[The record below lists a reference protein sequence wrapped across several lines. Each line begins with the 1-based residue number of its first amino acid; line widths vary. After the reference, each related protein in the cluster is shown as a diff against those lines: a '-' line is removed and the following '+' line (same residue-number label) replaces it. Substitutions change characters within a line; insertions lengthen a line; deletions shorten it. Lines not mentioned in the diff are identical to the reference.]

1 MSSSRKRA
9 ALGKANREVDYLKQK
24 LMRTEHHA
32 SVMETFAKISGL
44 KFNEKHI
51 ELHELKM
58 KYCPETLTEKDHEL
72 YEKFKKDIEEFKNP
86 KVKDTGEVK

>member
-9 ALGKANREVDYLKQK
+9 AIGKANREVEYLKQK
-24 LMRTEHHA
+24 LMLVEHHK
-32 SVMETFAKISGL
+32 SVMETFTKISAL
-44 KFNEKHI
+44 KYNEKHI

-72 YEKFKKDIEEFKNP
+72 YEKFKKDIEQFKNP
-86 KVKDTGEVK
+86 QVATV

>member
-9 ALGKANREVDYLKQK
+9 AIGKANREVEHLKQK
-24 LMRTEHHA
+24 LMLVEHHK
-32 SVMETFAKISGL
+32 SVMETFAKISGI
-44 KFNEKHI
+44 KYNEKHI

-72 YEKFKKDIEEFKNP
+72 YEKFKKDIKEFQNP
-86 KVKDTGEVK
+86 QVVTV

>member
-9 ALGKANREVDYLKQK
+9 AIGKANREVEHLKQK
-24 LMRTEHHA
+24 LMLVEHHK
-32 SVMETFAKISGL
+32 SVMETFAKISGI
-44 KFNEKHI
+44 KYNEKHI

-72 YEKFKKDIEEFKNP
+72 YEIFKKELEEYNTNSMN
-86 KVKDTGEVK
+86 KV

>member
-9 ALGKANREVDYLKQK
+9 AIGKANREVDHLKQK
-24 LMRTEHHA
+24 LMLVEHHK
-32 SVMETFAKISGL
+32 SVMETFAKISAI
-44 KFNEKHI
+44 KYNEKHI

-72 YEKFKKDIEEFKNP
+72 YEKFKKDIEQFKNP
-86 KVKDTGEVK
+86 QSTTS